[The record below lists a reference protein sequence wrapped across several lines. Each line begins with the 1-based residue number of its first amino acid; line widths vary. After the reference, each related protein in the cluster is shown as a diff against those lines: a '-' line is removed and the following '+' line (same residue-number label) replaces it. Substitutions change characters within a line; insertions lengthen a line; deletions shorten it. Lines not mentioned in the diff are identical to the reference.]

1 MSTRE
6 ERVLGFADTMRH
18 CQTDPEL
25 ITAISEARA
34 KTEIIPEDFYPEY
47 DHTPRFETEVTV
59 TQNRSFEA
67 VINLKKEYPEAKTA
81 VLNFANPVEPGGGVK
96 RGAMAQEESLCRSIN
111 LYFSLVRPDVLE
123 QYYRVHQGLQGYA
136 FSDRL
141 IYSPGVT
148 VFKSDDTIPVRLEQ
162 PFRVDVITCAAPY
175 CGFGLLPDLD
185 GIFER
190 RIKAV
195 LEAAIKREVQ
205 NLVLGAWGCGAFCN
219 PPQLVADAFSRVL
232 VAENYRMAFDR
243 VVFSI
248 VKGPAR
254 NLAVFEQTFPAQ
266 E

>member
-1 MSTRE
+1 MAIFHDLIAAFR
-6 ERVLGFADTMRH
+6 DTEAFCM
-18 CQTDPEL
+18 TDPDMRRRTDEML
-25 ITAISEARA
+25 EG
-34 KTEIIPEDFYPEY
+34 
-47 DHTPRFETEVTV
+47 TEVSSRFDYALPSPLPDPGRGTIRV
-59 TQNRSFEA
+59 EGKSSFRAAAELA
-67 VINLKKEYPEAKTA
+67 GLGRTA

-96 RGAMAQEESLCRSIN
+96 RGAMAQEEMLCRSSN

-148 VFKSDDTIPVRLEQ
+148 VFKSDDTIPVLLEQ

-185 GIFER
+185 GIFGR

-195 LEAAIKREVQ
+195 LEAAIKREVR

-232 VAENYRMAFDR
+232 VDENYRTAFDQ
-243 VVFSI
+243 VVFAI
-248 VKGPAR
+248 KKGPSR

-266 E
+266 Q